1 MIKIAIV
8 DDNIQFTE
16 LLKKYLSSL
25 DDMEVMGV
33 AYNGID
39 GLGLLKREQPD
50 LVILDLIMP
59 YSDGLFLL
67 KKLDKEKIDTN
78 VLILTSIGN
87 EDIIKKA
94 SEFGARYFL
103 LKPVELSHLSNTIRN
118 ICPKQKGSSFVYTN
132 TEKKELLHNK
142 RGQNI
147 ENRITNVLRL
157 MGIPAN
163 LKGYFYLREAIQMVF
178 SNFEILMGWGGI
190 TKVIYPTIASKY
202 HTTPSRV
209 ERGIRH
215 SIEVGWN
222 RSSNEVLELLFGN
235 TLNTFKVK
243 PTNGKFIA
251 MITNYLRI
259 QQDC

>member
-8 DDNIQFTE
+8 DDNIQLTE
-16 LLKKYLSSL
+16 ILKKYLSSL

-33 AYNGID
+33 AYNGIE
-39 GLGLLKREQPD
+39 GMGLLKREQPD

-59 YSDGLFLL
+59 YSDGLSLL
-67 KKLDKEKIDTN
+67 KNLDKEKMVTN

-94 SEFGARYFL
+94 SEFGARYFM

-118 ICPKQKGSSFVYTN
+118 ICPNQKGSYIVKTN
-132 TEKKELLHNK
+132 TEKKEFLHNNK
-142 RGQNI
+142 GQNI

-178 SNFEILMGWGGI
+178 SNFELLMGWGGI

-222 RSSNEVLELLFGN
+222 RSSNEVLELIFGN
-235 TLNTFKVK
+235 TVNTFKVK

-259 QQDC
+259 QKDC